1 MNAYTL
7 SYIMRKFLEI
17 QIKNLTMS
25 ASRRRT
31 LSMGRGKTTIH
42 VYTLELF
49 NFSPHKIIFT
59 MEKSKDI
66 IIVRYLKLR

>member
-31 LSMGRGKTTIH
+31 LSMGREKTTIH

-49 NFSPHKIIFT
+49 NFSPDKIIFT

-66 IIVRYLKLR
+66 IIV